1 MSADSLNSTW
11 SSGPAHTFPGHLADI
26 VIVSLRDVTDVVD
39 AQEICRK
46 LQKDN
51 KQIREASQKL
61 ASTEAAIR
69 CESRTQVDATL
80 ASISAK

>member
-1 MSADSLNSTW
+1 MHVLIQVQYSAMMA
-11 SSGPAHTFPGHLADI
+11 AHT
-26 VIVSLRDVTDVVD
+26 D

-51 KQIREASQKL
+51 KQIREASQRL

>member
-1 MSADSLNSTW
+1 MILV
-11 SSGPAHTFPGHLADI
+11 HTG
-26 VIVSLRDVTDVVD
+26 T
-39 AQEICRK
+39 QEICRK
-46 LQKDN
+46 LQRDN
-51 KQIREASQKL
+51 KQIREASQRL